1 MPPGASIKAY
11 ANCDDAYVVWRYPEA
26 IPGCRGFALFR
37 RTEGGDPDPVQ
48 TFVPF
53 AGEPKKEGEHRPSTE
68 WPIQRFAWADVFAR
82 NGETLSYR
90 VVPMVGT
97 AGALTETE
105 DLASPWTDPVS
116 VSPDAGDGLSA
127 FFNRGV
133 LATQAIARRLK
144 GEKSWSNSLREMI
157 ATPGNK
163 TRDYLSGELRLAMRK
178 LLAEAHDSG
187 AHLYCALF
195 ELDDPELIADL
206 CALESRAH
214 VILANGAEHDGD
226 ENEAARAELRKKGVE
241 VHDRMTGSRLAHN
254 KFLVYC
260 DSADSPQRVWTG
272 STNWS
277 ETGLCSQ
284 VNNGLLIEN
293 EDVARYYKK
302 QWESLLE
309 AGDKFPP
316 ELVTANSEEKS
327 AALKT
332 KRKIDTWFAPVHDRV
347 DLAAAEEL
355 IASAEQGILFLFF
368 NPGPKETLFNAIM
381 DRADPTSP
389 HYDEKLYVH
398 GVLNQ
403 DPQAGSK
410 DPTLVGLIH
419 RGELDEADPDI
430 VLPGK
435 VDKRFSVWDEEIG
448 RLSLVMVHSKVI
460 LLDPFGKHPVL
471 MTGSHNLGKRASEK
485 NDDNLNII
493 AGESQLAT
501 AYATNIISIY
511 NNYRWRYVR
520 SHAAK
525 SAGKD
530 WDGPEDGDSWQDAYF
545 SSEDHEAK
553 QREQAF
559 WLGEG

>member
-1 MPPGASIKAY
+1 MTSGASIRAY
-11 ANCDDAYVVWRYPEA
+11 ANCDDAFVVWRYPES

-37 RTEGGDPDPVQ
+37 RPEGGDPAPVQ

-53 AGEPKKEGEHRPSTE
+53 AGEAKQEGEHRPSTE

-90 VVPMVGT
+90 VVPMVGE
-97 AGALTETE
+97 AGSLTEKE
-105 DLASPWTDPVS
+105 DLASPWSPPVA

-133 LATQAIARRLK
+133 LATQAISRRLK
-144 GEKSWSNSLREMI
+144 DEKSWTQSIREMI
-157 ATPGNK
+157 ATPGND
-163 TRDYLSGELRLAMRK
+163 TREYLSGELRLAMRK

-187 AHLYCALF
+187 AHIYAALF

-206 CALESRAH
+206 CALKSRAH
-214 VILANGAEHDGD
+214 VILANGDDDKGD
-226 ENEAARAELRKKGVE
+226 ENETARKELHEGGVE

-260 DSADSPQRVWTG
+260 DPPDSPQRVWTG
-272 STNWS
+272 STNWTQ
-277 ETGLCSQ
+277 TGLCTQ
-284 VNNGLLIEN
+284 VNNGLLIAD
-293 EDVARYYKK
+293 EDVAHYYKT
-302 QWESLLE
+302 QWESLLK
-309 AGDKFPP
+309 AGDEFPDD
-316 ELVTANSEEKS
+316 LVTGNSEERD
-327 AALKT
+327 AELKT
-332 KRKIDTWFAPVHDRV
+332 SRKIGTWFAPVHDRV

-355 IASAEQGILFLFF
+355 IASAEEGILFLFF

-410 DPTLVGLIH
+410 DPALVGLIH
-419 RGELDEADPDI
+419 RGQLDEADPDI
-430 VLPGK
+430 VLPSK
-435 VDKRFSVWDEEIG
+435 VDERFAGWDKEID

-460 LLDPFGKHPVL
+460 LLDPFGKRPVL

-485 NDDNLNII
+485 NDDNLNIVV
-493 AGESQLAT
+493 GESRLAA
-501 AYATNIISIY
+501 AYATNIIAVY

-525 SAGKD
+525 K
-530 WDGPEDGDSWQDAYF
+530 
-545 SSEDHEAK
+545 
-553 QREQAF
+553 
-559 WLGEG
+559 